1 MFRTRPGC
9 SRPVLGARQMA
20 IYLLREMT
28 DLSFPPIAKEVGSR
42 DHNGGPRLE
51 GGRGSGWGG
60 ALSRTTGK
68 RNSQVRSGPGRA
80 QVLFGVEREIIQSGS
95 LPENLRV
102 GHADG
107 GVLLGHLPS
116 PVLAH
121 EHARHADPA
130 LTSTGVAEVT
140 LCLDPGDVAQ

>member
-1 MFRTRPGC
+1 
-9 SRPVLGARQMA
+9 MA

-28 DLSFPPIAKEVGSR
+28 DLSFPPIAKEVGA
-42 DHNGGPRLE
+42 G
-51 GGRGSGWGG
+51 
-60 ALSRTTGK
+60 TTTVVHAWRKVAGQVGEE
-68 RNSQVRSGPGRA
+68 RFAYDWEANSHVRSGPGRA
-80 QVLFGVEREIIQSGS
+80 QVLFGVEREITQSGS

-121 EHARHADPA
+121 EHARHPDPA